1 MCRDR
6 SFPGEVDIVG
16 KRLVLTLIVGVALS
30 AASALPAAAKSSPQ
44 PRAIGDLVAMISAK
58 GLGCQDFQPAPPPL
72 DTSEGT
78 CTVGHEFGVTL
89 DVFASH
95 AALTKQMPK
104 GNAALCSELRKTHSS
119 VKLVFVV
126 GPNWVAIFESKVNA
140 RPLATALRAKVQPLK
155 CA

>member
-1 MCRDR
+1 
-6 SFPGEVDIVG
+6 VG
-16 KRLVLTLIVGVALS
+16 AAVAIAS
-30 AASALPAAAKSSPQ
+30 AAPADAKSSPQ
-44 PRAIGDLVAMISAK
+44 PHTVGDLVAMISAK
-58 GLGCQDFQPAPPPL
+58 GLGCHDFQPAPPPL
-72 DTSEGT
+72 DMSDGT

-104 GNAALCSELRKTHSS
+104 GGAALCSELRRTNSS

-140 RPLATALRAKVQPLK
+140 RPLAAALSAKVQPLK
-155 CA
+155 CR